1 MSKQI
6 TLTVVT
12 PERKVLEE
20 SVESAVI
27 PAHDGELGVL
37 NLRSPLMCELGTG
50 ALRYRS
56 GGRDRTLVVD
66 GGFAQIASNAVTVL
80 TSDVALPES
89 VTDAMIAA
97 VEKAESAVSGS
108 DDESVNRR
116 MRLRRKAAVLRAVK
130 G

>member
-1 MSKQI
+1 MDKRI
-6 TLTVVT
+6 TLTVIT

-20 SVESAVI
+20 AVESAVL

-37 NLRSPLMCELGTG
+37 NLRSPLICELGTG
-50 ALRYRS
+50 TLRYHRD
-56 GGRDRTLVVD
+56 GREHTLVVD
-66 GGFAQIASNAVTVL
+66 GGFAQIASNKVNVL
-80 TSDVALPES
+80 TSDVASPET

-97 VEKAESAVSGS
+97 VEEAESAVTGS
-108 DDESVNRR
+108 DDESVTRR